1 MLYSPY
7 RLPQIPWSD
16 TVKYVAQAEDAVAR
30 LDERVARSTIKDGWT
45 SRSHYLEAQAL
56 LGLEGE
62 LVLLEDLVLH
72 DAHMDIRAPTHEL
85 TTAHTILRAR
95 RRPPRQDTAVLS
107 KSLINELAGRGVIN
121 EEATSD
127 EDTSIFPNDDEDDE
141 LWSEFDDD
149 DDDDF
154 ARALRASD
162 MLAAKA
168 ERALGRIS
176 DPDRYLIHDED
187 WNEAG
192 RITDWLAVAES
203 TNDLPPTLAAVVI
216 EDAWNILEPLQ
227 HDRWV
232 GRLLAAAALQGR
244 AKTSAHLALIGC
256 GLRAIPAKERRNT
269 APAQRYIA
277 GLRALTSGAEEGL
290 RNHETWSAAKLLLDR
305 KGQGKRS
312 NSRLPELV
320 ELLVGRPLVSTR
332 IIATELKITRRAAQN
347 LVEELGCREITGRG
361 RFRAWSLM

>member
-1 MLYSPY
+1 MLYLPY
-7 RLPQIPWSD
+7 RLPQIPWPE

-30 LDERVARSTIKDGWT
+30 LDERIARSPIKDGWA

-95 RRPPRQDTAVLS
+95 RRLARQDTVDLS
-107 KSLINELAGRGVIN
+107 ETLINELAGRGAIK
-121 EEATSD
+121 EEDAGD
-127 EDTSIFPNDDEDDE
+127 DDASIFPDDDDDDE
-141 LWSEFDDD
+141 LSSEFGDE
-149 DDDDF
+149 DDDF

-168 ERALGRIS
+168 ERVLGRIS

-187 WNEAG
+187 WNETG
-192 RITDWLAVAES
+192 RIADWLAVAES

-216 EDAWNILEPLQ
+216 EDAWNMLEPLQ

-256 GLRAIPAKERRNT
+256 GLRTIPTKERRNT

-277 GLRALTSGAEEGL
+277 GLRALTSGAQEGL

-305 KGQGKRS
+305 KVRGKRS

-320 ELLVGRPLVSTR
+320 ELLVARPLVSTR
-332 IIATELKITRRAAQN
+332 IIAAELKITRRAAQN